1 MAKKKKDKPA
11 DKTSLI
17 GHTLSIVNRQ
27 DTAGE
32 SGGVEFRTFAER
44 WLWDS
49 NVCRVS
55 EICQLAGTPASGKS
69 QTLYNLAAMFVR
81 AGGAAEI
88 IDTEHKSN
96 AEASIIPNVGE
107 DVFYNSGRFGFSTAG
122 SIDAAKK
129 AKKGDADAQLEIR
142 NAWMQMI
149 KQRIEA
155 IKAHEEL
162 RTMPIL
168 LGIDSLLG
176 AASAESRAK
185 YEEGGGSADGRAMTG
200 AVRAG
205 SFTEWFPNIT
215 TDLEGTKICLCFT
228 NHVKVKI
235 DPNRPSHLPPAKS
248 FPGGEAPKFHSS
260 TILLFSRGGAVK
272 KLNVGGRSVWI
283 AVEKN
288 SFGDDQRKLE
298 VTFYYDIAR
307 NRQGEVIRDE
317 HGNPCRILKWDWDE
331 ATSTLLKRFCMS
343 GNGESSSAA
352 RAALPGLKVAKGMVE
367 CKQLDVP
374 PMSMTEFGRL
384 IMKREDIYQR
394 IMEIPRL
401 TIHHAPPSLVY
412 KPDWSDLD
420 AESDIVDGGWDDDPA
435 AEHADIDA

>member
-1 MAKKKKDKPA
+1 MAKKKEKA
-11 DKTSLI
+11 GAQSLI
-17 GHTLSIVNRQ
+17 SHALAIVNRQ

-69 QTLYNLAAMFVR
+69 QRMYNMAAMFVR

-96 AEASIIPNVGE
+96 AEASIVPNVGE

-122 SIDAAKK
+122 SIDAAKA
-129 AKKGDADAQLEIR
+129 AKKGDESAQLEIR
-142 NAWMQMI
+142 SAWMQMI
-149 KQRIEA
+149 KKRIDA

-162 RTMPIL
+162 RSMPIF
-168 LGIDSLLG
+168 LGVDSLLG

-185 YEEGGGSADGRAMTG
+185 YEESGGSSDGRSMSG

-235 DPNRPSHLPPAKS
+235 DPNRPSYLPPAKS

-260 TILLFSRGGAVK
+260 TILLFSRGQAVK
-272 KLNVGGRSVWI
+272 KTNVGGRSVQI

-288 SFGDDQRKLE
+288 SFGDDQRRLD

-307 NRQGEVIRDE
+307 DSKGEVLRDE
-317 HGNPCRILKWDWDE
+317 NGNPCRVLKWDWDE
-331 ATSTLLKRFCMS
+331 ATSTLLKRFCLA
-343 GNGESSSAA
+343 GGTGKESSAAA
-352 RAALPGLKVAKGMVE
+352 RAALPGLKIVKNMVE

-401 TIHHAPPSLVY
+401 TIHHAPPALTY
-412 KPDWSDLD
+412 KPDWSDLEND
-420 AESDIVDGGWDDDPA
+420 SVLPEGGWDDDPT
-435 AEHADIDA
+435 AEHLEVDA